1 MYSQPLVLYT
11 TFLNPHGKGKK
22 QMRMKNEKRKGR
34 KNNCTIYKGRLISR
48 KESWRDRE
56 REKERELEREGAERD

>member
-1 MYSQPLVLYT
+1 
-11 TFLNPHGKGKK
+11 
-22 QMRMKNEKRKGR
+22 MRMKNEKRKGR

-56 REKERELEREGAERD
+56 REKEREIEREGAERD